1 MNILVTG
8 GLGFIGSHLTEKL
21 LQEGHTVCAMDR
33 VRDDD
38 LVEEFARSTRFFFI
52 NSRVEDADVTEHWVK
67 WADVVFH
74 LAASLSVRRCVEEP
88 DEIITGNLIPA
99 QVVLEKAIKSKTKVV
114 FASTSEVYG
123 KSEDL
128 PYREDGDRLVG
139 ATSTHRWCYATV
151 KALEEHMFLAAGKK
165 GLPVTILRYFNAY
178 GPRAKSGLYGGVIPI
193 FISAALRNEPLY
205 VHGDGKQ
212 TRCFTYVKDT
222 VEATSRAIDDYCNGE
237 VINIGSSKEISI
249 LQLAQSIVQLTNSQS
264 DIQLVPYEKVYQSG
278 FEDMKKRVP
287 YTDKMEKILRHSA
300 SVSLVDGLKETIHYY
315 RLFL

>member
-21 LQEGHTVCAMDR
+21 LQEGHTVCVMDQVEDTR
-33 VRDDD
+33 
-38 LVEEFARSTRFFFI
+38 LVEEFVRSKRFFFI
-52 NSRVEDADVTEHWVK
+52 KSRVEDADVTERWIN

-88 DEIITGNLIPA
+88 DEIIAGNLIPA
-99 QVVLEKAIKSKTKVV
+99 QVVLKKAVNSKTKVV

-123 KSEDL
+123 KSENL
-128 PYREDGDRLVG
+128 PYKEDGDRLVG

-151 KALEEHMFLAAGKK
+151 KALEEHMFLAAAKK

-193 FISAALRNEPLY
+193 FISAALRNEPLS

-222 VEATSRAIDDYCNGE
+222 VEATSRTVGDHCNGE
-237 VINIGSSKEISI
+237 VINIGSSTEISI
-249 LQLAQSIVQLTNSQS
+249 LQLAQSIIQLTNSQS
-264 DIQLVPYEKVYQSG
+264 DIQFIPYKQVYKSG
-278 FEDMKKRVP
+278 FEDMRKRVP
-287 YTDKMEKILRHSA
+287 CTEKMEKILHYPA
-300 SVSLVDGLKETIHYY
+300 SVSLTDGLKDTIRYY